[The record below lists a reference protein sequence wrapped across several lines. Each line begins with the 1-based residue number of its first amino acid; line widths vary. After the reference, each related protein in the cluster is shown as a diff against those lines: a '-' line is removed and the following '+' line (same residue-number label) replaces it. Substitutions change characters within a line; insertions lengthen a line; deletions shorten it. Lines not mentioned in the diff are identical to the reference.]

1 MEQRYPVIV
10 LIVGIALIL
19 SNSVLNDGL
28 SHLGLFLVIAV
39 GTALL
44 LDAIRQRRGTGR

>member
-39 GTALL
+39 GIALL

>member
-10 LIVGIALIL
+10 LMIGIALIL
-19 SNSVLNDGL
+19 SNSVIDDGL

-39 GTALL
+39 GIALL